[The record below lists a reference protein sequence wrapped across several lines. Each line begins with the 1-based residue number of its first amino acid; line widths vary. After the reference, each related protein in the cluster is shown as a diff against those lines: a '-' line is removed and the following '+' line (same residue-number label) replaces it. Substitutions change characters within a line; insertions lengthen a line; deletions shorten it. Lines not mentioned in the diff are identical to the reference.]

1 MTYIDTFV
9 LAVPKANLEAYKLEV
24 QKVASIWKEHGAT
37 SYVESVG
44 DDAPVGSLTSFP
56 RSVQLKD
63 GEVVVLGI
71 ATYPDR
77 ATRDKANKAVMSDPR
92 MGAMMGVMKGLGV
105 ALDRMYFGG
114 FAPMVEA

>member
-1 MTYIDTFV
+1 MTYIDSFV
-9 LAVPKANLEAYKLEV
+9 LAVPRANLDAYKNEV
-24 QKVASIWKEHGAT
+24 QKVASVWKEHGALT
-37 SYVESVG
+37 YTEYLG
-44 DDAPVGSLTSFP
+44 DDAPLGSLTSFP

-63 GEVVVLGI
+63 GEVVVLGM

-114 FAPMVEA
+114 FASIVEG